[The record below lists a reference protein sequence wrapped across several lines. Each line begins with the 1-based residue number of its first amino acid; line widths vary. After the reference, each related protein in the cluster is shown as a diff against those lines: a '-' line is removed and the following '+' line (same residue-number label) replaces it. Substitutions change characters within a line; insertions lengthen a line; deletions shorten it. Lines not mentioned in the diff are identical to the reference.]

1 MKIHVSKKL
10 GVGELEGLK
19 GTPTYENLMKN
30 KICIYSNTMED
41 DTIFDLV
48 SHFDEHGQG
57 LLYMSTLG
65 SDNIWRIYF
74 EHTGDMLTFIEL
86 ARAPSKKPDNIGSIE
101 SVVVNTTHDAK

>member
-10 GVGELEGLK
+10 GAGELEGLK
-19 GTPTYENLMKN
+19 GTLTYENLMKN

-48 SHFDEHGQG
+48 SHFDEYGQG

-74 EHTGDMLTFIEL
+74 ENTGDMLTFIEL
-86 ARAPSKKPDNIGSIE
+86 ARAPSKKPDNLGSIE
-101 SVVVNTTHDAK
+101 SVIVNTTHDTE

>member
-10 GVGELEGLK
+10 GAGELEGLK
-19 GTPTYENLMKN
+19 GTLTYENLMKN

-48 SHFDEHGQG
+48 SHFDEYGQG

-74 EHTGDMLTFIEL
+74 ENTGDMLTFIEL
-86 ARAPSKKPDNIGSIE
+86 ARAPSKKPDNIGTIE
-101 SVVVNTTHDAK
+101 SVVVNTTHDTE

>member
-1 MKIHVSKKL
+1 MKIHISKRL
-10 GVGELEGLK
+10 GTIELEGLK

-30 KICIYSNTMED
+30 KICIYSNTTED

-57 LLYMSTLG
+57 LLHMTTLG

-74 EHTGDMLTFIEL
+74 EYTRDMLTFIEL

-101 SVVVNTTHDAK
+101 SVVVNTTHDTE

>member
-10 GVGELEGLK
+10 GAGELEGLK
-19 GTPTYENLMKN
+19 GTLTYENLMKN

-74 EHTGDMLTFIEL
+74 EKTGDMLTFIEL

-101 SVVVNTTHDAK
+101 SVIVNTTHDTE